1 VPVGTPQLNT
11 CHITA
16 FVTELDLV
24 TIALRVERPDDTVRL
39 EARQRL
45 DQLVRPVGGLGRI
58 GDLAVWLAGVQGVS
72 PPRPLRDVHLVVLA
86 SDHGVATADVSA
98 WPAGSS
104 VRLAE
109 RIVTGGAPVD
119 VAATVA
125 DVIVHLV
132 DVGLDRE
139 PREPAQHPHRV
150 RRASGNIA
158 VEDALTRDETEAAVR
173 SGIAIADELIDTGTD
188 LILLANVGVGS
199 TTAAAAVIG
208 LLTRTDA
215 SGVIGRASGI
225 DDAVWMRKCAAIRD
239 AMRRTRPLLGDLVG
253 LLGCGG
259 GADLAVGAGLLL
271 QSAARKTPVV
281 LDGVVSAASAIA
293 VQRIAFRSV
302 DWWLAGHRSGDPAQE
317 LALDRLSLVP
327 VLDLGIG
334 VGEGVGA
341 TTVVPLL
348 RMAARL
354 LAESEPLGADGPGAG
369 SELVD
374 EPEPADESGPTG

>member
-1 VPVGTPQLNT
+1 MS
-11 CHITA
+11 
-16 FVTELDLV
+16 ELDLE
-24 TIALRVERPDDTVRL
+24 TIAGRVERPDDTVRL
-39 EARQRL
+39 EARAL
-45 DQLVRPVGGLGRI
+45 LNQLVRPVGGLGRL

-72 PPRPLRDVHLVVLA
+72 PPRALRDVRLVVLA
-86 SDHGVATADVSA
+86 SDHGVATSDVSA

-119 VAATVA
+119 VAAAVA
-125 DVIVHLV
+125 DVGVHLV

-139 PREPAQHPHRV
+139 PGDPALHPHRV

-173 SGIAIADELIDTGTD
+173 SGIAIADELIDAGTD
-188 LILLANVGVGS
+188 LIVLADVGVGS

-208 LLTRTDA
+208 LLTRFDA
-215 SGVIGRASGI
+215 SAVIGRASGI
-225 DDAVWMRKCAAIRD
+225 DDAAWMRKCAAIRD
-239 AMRRTRPLLGDLVG
+239 AMRRARPLLADQVG
-253 LLGCGG
+253 LLGAAG

-281 LDGVVSAASAIA
+281 LDGVVSAAAA
-293 VQRIAFRSV
+293 LVVQRVAFRSV
-302 DWWLAGHRSGDPAQE
+302 DWWLAGHRSGDPAQHV
-317 LALDRLSLVP
+317 ALDRLSLEP
-327 VLDLGIG
+327 LLDLGIG

-354 LAESEPLGADGPGAG
+354 LAESAPLDPDGLDPDGPG
-369 SELVD
+369 S
-374 EPEPADESGPTG
+374 